1 MGRSL
6 GSGPAV
12 HIASKFQPGG
22 LILMSGY
29 TSIKSVANNK
39 VGFLSFLLAEQF
51 NNLSKMDKVTS
62 PTFILHGQKD
72 KLIPISQAH

>member
-12 HIASKFQPGG
+12 QIASKFQPGG

-51 NNLSKMDKVTS
+51 NNLDKMD
-62 PTFILHGQKD
+62 
-72 KLIPISQAH
+72 